1 MNGLWRLDARK
12 ATGTARRASG
22 TPEGLYL
29 HLAYAQPRR
38 NERSSVAAKRRFMR
52 HGPEGPILA
61 ASHPSV
67 QEGLP
72 VRAGRCPRRQ
82 TGSLEE
88 KRRRCGALQSLTR
101 EETFVSEASFLGPPE
116 SYARMGRA
124 EALVARRFSGAVSAM
139 RLKCRMRVQNYC
151 FFLTWQWVG
160 PDCVRYWSGLRACAP
175 MIGQSKKKNKE

>member
-1 MNGLWRLDARK
+1 MR
-12 ATGTARRASG
+12 S
-22 TPEGLYL
+22 
-29 HLAYAQPRR
+29 LA
-38 NERSSVAAKRRFMR
+38 ETSEAAKRRFMR

-101 EETFVSEASFLGPPE
+101 EETFVSEAISDECECKITAFL
-116 SYARMGRA
+116 A
-124 EALVARRFSGAVSAM
+124 F
-139 RLKCRMRVQNYC
+139 
-151 FFLTWQWVG
+151 
-160 PDCVRYWSGLRACAP
+160 
-175 MIGQSKKKNKE
+175 GQ